1 MSDTVTIP
9 ADVARSLADELRIH
23 ARQCPPAGSM
33 AASLRA
39 AADMLDPKPPTLREQ
54 VASMV
59 GAAINTAYPT
69 MTHDA
74 PEHDD
79 HWAGVIIGSLRDAT
93 AALPRAADAC
103 HPASGI
109 RVEAVVLHDL
119 LDLLDG
125 VES

>member
-1 MSDTVTIP
+1 MSDTVKIP

-39 AADMLDPKPPTLREQ
+39 AVDLLDPKPTLRGR
-54 VASMV
+54 VASAV
-59 GAAINTAYPT
+59 GAAINAAYPT

-79 HWAGVIIGSLRDAT
+79 HWAGVIIADVRDAI
-93 AALPRAADAC
+93 AALPHRIDED
-103 HPASGI
+103 I
-109 RVEAVVLHDL
+109 RRVIDRQDVLA
-119 LDLLDG
+119 LLDG
-125 VES
+125 AES